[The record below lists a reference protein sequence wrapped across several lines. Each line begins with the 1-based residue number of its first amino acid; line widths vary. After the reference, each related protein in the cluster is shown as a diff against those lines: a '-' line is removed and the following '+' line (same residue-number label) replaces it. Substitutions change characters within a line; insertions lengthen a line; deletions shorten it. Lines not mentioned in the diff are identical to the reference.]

1 MQPSVVLQILGRLL
15 CIFST
20 TMIPPA
26 VVGYLYQDEGVRTF
40 LLSFCILLVAGG
52 LMIWRAGNQEAQ
64 LKLRDGYLIV
74 VLFWSVLGLA
84 GAVPLMLSESPS
96 LTVYQAIFESMSALT
111 TTGATVIVGLD
122 YLPRSI
128 LFYRQ
133 ELQWLGGMGIIVL
146 AIAILPA
153 LGIGGA
159 GGMQLFKAET
169 SGAQQ
174 GGKMTP
180 RIAGTAKALWL
191 IYLSLTAACGLAYY
205 WAGMDGFDSIGHA
218 FSTVAIGGFSTHD
231 DSIGFFDSRAIE
243 GVAIVFMFLSGINF
257 GLHFL
262 AWHNV
267 FIFKNIWARLNIFS
281 WSRVSARFDK
291 RFSIYGEDA
300 EFKTYTGFLV
310 VVTLLVI
317 IGLLISSDLGVSDA
331 FFQGLFHTVSM
342 ATTTGFS
349 TTEYYNWGGSLP
361 FILLCA
367 SFVGGC
373 AGSTGGGLKVV
384 RVMMLVRQGQ
394 RELTRMVHPHAQVV
408 VKVGRKRVSDRQIEV
423 VWGFFSAYVAI
434 FVLFMII
441 LMTMGLDQVTAF
453 SSLVACMNNLGPG
466 LGEVASNYSAI
477 EDGPLVLMCLAMLL
491 GRLEIFTLLVLFTP
505 AFWRK

>member
-1 MQPSVVLQILGRLL
+1 MQPKVVQRILGLLL
-15 CIFST
+15 CIFSI

-26 VVGYLYQDEGVRTF
+26 IVGYIYDDGGMRTF
-40 LLSFCILLVAGG
+40 TLSFFILLVAGG
-52 LMIWRAGNQEAQ
+52 LMVWRVEDQHAQ

-84 GAVPLMLSESPS
+84 GAVPLMVSELPQ
-96 LTVYQAIFESMSALT
+96 LTVFQAVFESMSALT

-122 YLPRSI
+122 YLPKSI

-133 ELQWLGGMGIIVL
+133 ELQWLGGMGIVVL

-153 LGIGGA
+153 LGIGG
-159 GGMQLFKAET
+159 MQLFRAET
-169 SGAQQ
+169 SGAQ
-174 GGKMTP
+174 KDSKLTP

-191 IYLSLTAACGLAYY
+191 IYLSLTTACALAYY
-205 WAGMDGFDSIGHA
+205 WAGMDVFDSIGHA

-231 DSIGFFDSRAIE
+231 ASIGFFDSRVVE

-257 GLHFL
+257 GLHFM
-262 AWHNV
+262 AWRNRGLNV
-267 FIFKNIWARLNIFS
+267 YR
-281 WSRVSARFDK
+281 
-291 RFSIYGEDA
+291 EDA
-300 EFKTYTGFLV
+300 EFISYTGFLITV
-310 VVTLLVI
+310 ALLVI
-317 IGLLISSDLGVSDA
+317 TGLLLSSEMAVDEA
-331 FFQGLFHTVSM
+331 FVTGLFHTVSL
-342 ATTTGFS
+342 ATTTGFA
-349 TTEYYNWGGSLP
+349 TTDYYNWAGSLP
-361 FILLCA
+361 FILLCT

-384 RVMMLVRQGQ
+384 RVMMLLRQGS
-394 RELTRMVHPHAQVV
+394 RELTRMVHPHALVV
-408 VKVGRKRVSDRQIEV
+408 VKLGKKRVSDRQIEV

-434 FVLFMII
+434 FVFFMII

-466 LGEVASNYSAI
+466 LGEVAANYSTI
-477 EDGPLVLMCLAMLL
+477 EDGPLVVMCLAMLM